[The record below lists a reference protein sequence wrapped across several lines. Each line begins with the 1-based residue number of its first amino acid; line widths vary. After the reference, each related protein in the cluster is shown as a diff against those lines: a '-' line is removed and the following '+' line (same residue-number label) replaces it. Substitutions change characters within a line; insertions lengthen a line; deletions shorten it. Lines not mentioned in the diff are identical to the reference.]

1 MIEDLTNCLHQ
12 PSTSPWSN
20 QPDAVIQPY
29 HGVSGATLDAQM
41 GLNEDNPSDNE
52 DILGSSKEDPIITK
66 VFSSDNPRNPED
78 TDPGVL
84 KWKGPKKTCKTTH
97 PTEIKEHLDD
107 LINADTLPGNDPQQ
121 GCHQK
126 VVNVLYCNH
135 MGVFLHNKVTL
146 F

>member
-1 MIEDLTNCLHQ
+1 
-12 PSTSPWSN
+12 
-20 QPDAVIQPY
+20 
-29 HGVSGATLDAQM
+29 M

-66 VFSSDNPRNPED
+66 VFSSNNPRNPED
-78 TDPGVL
+78 ADPGTL

-107 LINADTLPGNDPQQ
+107 LINADTLPGNDPQR

-135 MGVFLHNKVTL
+135 MGVFLHNEVMP